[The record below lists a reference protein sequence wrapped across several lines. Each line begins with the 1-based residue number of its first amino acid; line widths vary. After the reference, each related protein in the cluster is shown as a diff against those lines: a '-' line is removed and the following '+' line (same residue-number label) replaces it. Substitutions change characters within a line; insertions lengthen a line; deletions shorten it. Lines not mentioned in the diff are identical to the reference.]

1 MVKNKFLYVICCKI
15 HKVHQLDKFIQS
27 VWGDKPLTDE
37 MKLFV
42 GKVHT
47 YYQALEKIAEK
58 KTEKSEEELK
68 LSEER
73 FRNMI
78 EAAQDIFY
86 TTDKD
91 GNYTYVNEFGVEKL
105 GFPLNELLTK
115 NYTQLIREDYVKTV
129 KSFYFKQVMAKQKFS
144 YLEFPIIT
152 KSGFEL
158 WVGQNVQLSY
168 SGGEYNG
175 TQAVVRDITVSKKA
189 TEDLK
194 ISEERFRNLI
204 QNSLDVITVLDEQGN
219 IMYDSFSVYTQFG
232 YEKPLIGSSVFDF
245 FHPDDLE
252 RAKEQFA
259 KHIHIKG
266 ITEPMEYRFRTPSGD
281 WRHVE
286 IIGNNLLHDPSIKGI
301 VINSRDITERKKFEK
316 ALVESEERFRKL
328 VQYSTDITTV
338 IKADGTIIYESP
350 SFFRL
355 FGYSESLIGKNV
367 FNFLH
372 AEDIQKAMTEL
383 GRAIQMGGVSDPIEF
398 RFKTASG
405 DYKYIET
412 IGNNLLTEPSIEGI
426 VLNSRE
432 ITERKKV
439 EKELV
444 RAKNQAVA
452 AAQAKSDFL
461 SNMSHEIRTPMNAI
475 VGFTN
480 LLIEKGFDKEV
491 MEYLFSIK
499 YSADNLLFVIN
510 DILDFS
516 KIESGKISFESID
529 FNVHELLE
537 DSLKIF
543 KSKADEKGLELK
555 LDNNKDVPQMLV
567 GDPFRLNQ
575 ILINLIGNAIKF
587 TNKGYVEVS
596 MKTVSTSNNKTNI
609 AFTVKDTGIG
619 IAKDKHGIVFESFNQ
634 GYTDISRKFGG
645 TGLGLAI
652 TKNLT
657 QLQGGKISL
666 SSTVKVGS
674 AFTVELPFT
683 ISTKKVSHRD
693 NDEVG
698 QEKNLSGLRILVVE
712 DNKMNQFVAKQI
724 IEKWN
729 ATTTMANNGSEAIQI
744 LTVSNFDLVL
754 MDLQMPEMSGYQAT
768 EFIRSKST
776 TVLNPAIPII
786 ALTADAFS
794 ETKRKVFEAGM
805 DDFVTKPFNQ
815 EELYSKII
823 KHIRNIK

>member
-1 MVKNKFLYVICCKI
+1 MFL
-15 HKVHQLDKFIQS
+15 L
-27 VWGDKPLTDE
+27 L
-37 MKLFV
+37 
-42 GKVHT
+42 
-47 YYQALEKIAEK
+47 K
-58 KTEKSEEELK
+58 K
-68 LSEER
+68 
-73 FRNMI
+73 
-78 EAAQDIFY
+78 
-86 TTDKD
+86 
-91 GNYTYVNEFGVEKL
+91 
-105 GFPLNELLTK
+105 
-115 NYTQLIREDYVKTV
+115 
-129 KSFYFKQVMAKQKFS
+129 
-144 YLEFPIIT
+144 
-152 KSGFEL
+152 
-158 WVGQNVQLSY
+158 
-168 SGGEYNG
+168 
-175 TQAVVRDITVSKKA
+175 KK
-189 TEDLK
+189 
-194 ISEERFRNLI
+194 
-204 QNSLDVITVLDEQGN
+204 
-219 IMYDSFSVYTQFG
+219 
-232 YEKPLIGSSVFDF
+232 
-245 FHPDDLE
+245 
-252 RAKEQFA
+252 
-259 KHIHIKG
+259 
-266 ITEPMEYRFRTPSGD
+266 
-281 WRHVE
+281 W
-286 IIGNNLLHDPSIKGI
+286 
-301 VINSRDITERKKFEK
+301 
-316 ALVESEERFRKL
+316 
-328 VQYSTDITTV
+328 
-338 IKADGTIIYESP
+338 
-350 SFFRL
+350 RL
-355 FGYSESLIGKNV
+355 F
-367 FNFLH
+367 F
-372 AEDIQKAMTEL
+372 Q
-383 GRAIQMGGVSDPIEF
+383 
-398 RFKTASG
+398 TAS
-405 DYKYIET
+405 
-412 IGNNLLTEPSIEGI
+412 
-426 VLNSRE
+426 
-432 ITERKKV
+432 
-439 EKELV
+439 
-444 RAKNQAVA
+444 
-452 AAQAKSDFL
+452 QAKSDFL

-666 SSTVKVGS
+666 SSTVRVGS